1 MAGNP
6 TLPTENIDEVIL
18 RLLALEPNEV
28 DEIDYQ
34 TYSQYLKELL
44 VEVTASKRKIGAIE
58 FNSLKDEF
66 KRVKGKK
73 GRFRIKKAKITA
85 TGLGLGGIRKQV
97 KAAQN
102 RLMLAPVGGVPK
114 LQEKIETI
122 SQGTKENPLLKISKT
137 LDSILNT
144 LIDIGKQDAKE
155 KEKNRRSEEEKKR
168 TGRESSLESKTFD
181 GLKKAISSV
190 IKPFQSIWDKIVNF
204 IFYTFLGR
212 VVVKLFDWFSNKENQ
227 DKVKSLIRFIKD
239 WWPALLGSYILFGT
253 KFGGL
258 IRFVGGWAVRLA
270 FQLGKVVIPKLLTL
284 IAKNPFAALAV
295 AGGIGAYAATQQNK
309 ERRDEFAETD
319 SSIVKPEETAE
330 TGKGPGPL
338 QLQQEQ
344 IGQQGLGLGFSGGG
358 IVRLPAFAGGGFNF
372 KNMMGGVFGSGKS
385 QEMFSGFVNGPGGP
399 KGDKI
404 PAMLSD
410 GEFVMSAGAVQKYGV
425 DTLEGMN
432 AAGGGTNKP
441 KVVSGT
447 TYAAGGGY
455 IGPQDDTK
463 EKVKDP
469 ILEKRKN
476 TEESFKWNPNKNVI
490 ASKNGELGIMTKG
503 DPSSWRKPS
512 YNEKGEV
519 PISSI
524 NAFAKSAAG
533 LRFTQQR
540 DAKKSAISPNIPKI
554 IPTPKPT
561 GMRYTPYQSRFA
573 GARDA
578 AHERAKGITGD
589 SSAINPYNP
598 MNMFKM
604 GGIFGGPRMQ
614 ARTDYAASKG
624 KYYSSSDQ
632 KTYGNYNDAQAAK
645 KSRMTSLASQQR
657 LDKLSSAGAN
667 RSSRGVRFDAEAKA
681 RNKDFSQRGGLLGQ
695 MGRGFTRMFGSGD
708 QIQKL
713 DQQDKS
719 ANIATKQAGAASIGR
734 YYSSSDGKYYKDYN
748 AAVVA
753 KKQRLKSGVKPL
765 PKSKPKYNPAGGGM
779 GGGRGSGAKPSATQ
793 KAPSPS
799 PRHRAGTRSTERT
812 TGTNR

>member
-1 MAGNP
+1 MRP
-6 TLPTENIDEVIL
+6 
-18 RLLALEPNEV
+18 
-28 DEIDYQ
+28 
-34 TYSQYLKELL
+34 
-44 VEVTASKRKIGAIE
+44 
-58 FNSLKDEF
+58 
-66 KRVKGKK
+66 
-73 GRFRIKKAKITA
+73 
-85 TGLGLGGIRKQV
+85 
-97 KAAQN
+97 
-102 RLMLAPVGGVPK
+102 
-114 LQEKIETI
+114 
-122 SQGTKENPLLKISKT
+122 
-137 LDSILNT
+137 
-144 LIDIGKQDAKE
+144 
-155 KEKNRRSEEEKKR
+155 
-168 TGRESSLESKTFD
+168 
-181 GLKKAISSV
+181 
-190 IKPFQSIWDKIVNF
+190 
-204 IFYTFLGR
+204 
-212 VVVKLFDWFSNKENQ
+212 
-227 DKVKSLIRFIKD
+227 
-239 WWPALLGSYILFGT
+239 
-253 KFGGL
+253 
-258 IRFVGGWAVRLA
+258 
-270 FQLGKVVIPKLLTL
+270 IPKLLTL
-284 IAKNPFAALAV
+284 IAKNPFAALAI

-399 KGDKI
+399 KGDKV

-425 DTLEGMN
+425 DTLESMN

-455 IGPQDDTK
+455 VGEKPKHPEIKK
-463 EKVKDP
+463 ES
-469 ILEKRKN
+469 
-476 TEESFKWNPNKNVI
+476 ESGLGKQSTPFKWNPNENVI

-512 YNEKGEV
+512 YEEKGQIPLFNTE
-519 PISSI
+519 S
-524 NAFAKSAAG
+524 FAKSAAG
-533 LRFTQQR
+533 LKFIQQR
-540 DAKKSAISPNIPKI
+540 DAKKTQRTSTSKVPDLGIKVNTSIPKI
-554 IPTPKPT
+554 IPTIPKSTT
-561 GMRYTPYQSRFA
+561 GQPRM
-573 GARDA
+573 
-578 AHERAKGITGD
+578 
-589 SSAINPYNP
+589 NPYNP

-708 QIQKL
+708 QIKKL

-799 PRHRAGTRSTERT
+799 PRHRAGTKSTERT
-812 TGTNR
+812 TGTKR